1 MTAVAAQELLG
12 AWDRLCLL
20 PRATHWDAR
29 NSALLAA
36 LGVPAER
43 DTAGA
48 RQAALLSFYES
59 NFGGRLDGVA
69 TCPGCGTEVELNMP
83 AAELVSGM
91 PSPEPVEPFDVD
103 GFTVSWRLPDAL
115 DLAASARCADPA
127 QGAVLLLERIAVA
140 APSCF
145 APKDATSAAAAVA
158 LSAAEQGGGADGLAM
173 TEPVRA
179 ALAQRVAA
187 ADPFADITFD
197 LSCPECEASWES
209 PLDVGEFV
217 WARLRA
223 TARRLLGEVDELARA
238 YGWSEERIL
247 ALTQQRRNSYLELV
261 RHG

>member
-1 MTAVAAQELLG
+1 MTAVAAQDILA

-29 NSALLAA
+29 NSALLSA
-36 LGVPAER
+36 LGVAAAR

-59 NFGGRLDGVA
+59 NFGERLDGVA
-69 TCPGCGTEVELNMP
+69 ACPDCATEVELTVP
-83 AAELVSGM
+83 VSELVSGV

-103 GFTVSWRLPDAL
+103 GVMVRWRLPGAA

-127 QGAVLLLERIAVA
+127 LGAVLLLERI
-140 APSCF
+140 SGSE
-145 APKDATSAAAAVA
+145 D
-158 LSAAEQGGGADGLAM
+158 LAQ
-173 TEPVRA
+173 PVRA

-197 LSCPECEASWES
+197 LACPECGTSWES

-217 WARLRA
+217 WARLRS
-223 TARRLLGEVDELARA
+223 TARRLLGEVDSLARV
-238 YGWSEERIL
+238 YGWSEAQVL
-247 ALTQQRRNSYLELV
+247 GLSQQRRDSYLELV